1 MKRFSLLA
9 GAALVAL
16 LSGCGGSIDVDETE
30 AVATEGQQEQIGT
43 TSQGVTY
50 NAVNCVCAQ
59 TLELRNAPGGSRICT
74 LRNREQVYVYYPPSG
89 AYADV
94 SGFSTVE
101 CMWVR
106 GWAMKDYLSVSCC

>member
-9 GAALVAL
+9 GAALAAL
-16 LSGCGGSIDVDETE
+16 LSGCGGTAEE
-30 AVATEGQQEQIGT
+30 AGAPESPQEQLGT
-43 TSQGVTY
+43 TTQGVTY

-59 TLELRNAPGGSRICT
+59 TLELRYSPGGASRCT

-101 CMWVR
+101 CMYVR